1 MVEEGD
7 NSFSPQLSTIKMEEK
22 CHGSS
27 SVPLYHNTAP
37 QLTMP
42 KSQWSA
48 IVQKPF
54 SQCVAEASVELLA
67 ARTSGTASRLRGKN
81 QKARPKKESKC
92 PLIF

>member
-22 CHGSS
+22 SHGSS
-27 SVPLYHNTAP
+27 SVPLPAQHSA
-37 QLTMP
+37 TMP